1 MIEKFFTWEKC
12 FNIFLK
18 RLRNKLSRNKPLSFL
33 RNNNFILILFQ
44 HFTYKT
50 KLSVDNKSIYKVQW
64 IQFQVV
70 LTDILSKRRY
80 FSPLNFIDEIVDRKA
95 DILQLYFELD
105 LMIAMK
111 GLYVDFKR
119 ESLKQQKT
127 ATSNQ

>member
-18 RLRNKLSRNKPLSFL
+18 RLRNKLSRNKLLSFL